1 MDEHGCVSIC
11 EAAQKDRASAAIDP
25 LQPSSHHFLPHRNVI
40 ILVDSFAP
48 HLTSF
53 NVIIL
58 Q

>member
-1 MDEHGCVSIC
+1 MDEQGCDSIC

-25 LQPSSHHFLPHRNVI
+25 SAHPHRFLPLQNVI
-40 ILVDSFAP
+40 ILVDLFSP
-48 HLTSF
+48 RLTSF